1 MVLRQVHHGARA
13 PPSSILPSLGGLL
26 GSAAFEYAVDG
37 VLVLSEF
44 IGAAQTLG
52 SGAILVNPFNTDAL
66 AKAIYEALHMPE
78 EERVEPSEAD
88 SGYDGEYNE
97 AGEPEGYGQFYLLP
111 VAVHEVGHVLGL
123 GHSATPSDVMAPYY
137 RAELTELSPNDIERC
152 QKLYPRAATQQK
164 RRSASGPSA

>member
-1 MVLRQVHHGARA
+1 MSIRFDGSEQSGETGRDAFDGPGGELAQVDQDGDT
-13 PPSSILPSLGGLL
+13 LL
-26 GSAAFEYAVDG
+26 IRFD
-37 VLVLSEF
+37 
-44 IGAAQTLG
+44 
-52 SGAILVNPFNTDAL
+52 
-66 AKAIYEALHMPE
+66 E
-78 EERVEPSEAD
+78 EEKWLLQ
-88 SGYDGEYNE
+88 
-97 AGEPEGYGQFYLLP
+97 GEPEGFGQFYLLP